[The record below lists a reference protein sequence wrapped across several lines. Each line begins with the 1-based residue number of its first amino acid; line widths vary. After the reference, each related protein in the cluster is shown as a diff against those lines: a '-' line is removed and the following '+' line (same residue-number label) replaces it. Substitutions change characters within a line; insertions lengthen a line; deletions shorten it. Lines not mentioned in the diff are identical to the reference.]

1 MKRVLVS
8 ACLLGERVRYDG
20 QDKGVQHAVL
30 QRWLLEG
37 RVVGLCPE
45 VEGGLPVPRPPAEQQ
60 PDGRIRTKAG
70 ADVTDAFSRGAA
82 AALALVR
89 AHGITVAVLKEG
101 SPSCGSAFIYDG
113 TFSRARVEGGEGATT
128 RALRAA
134 GVQVFS
140 ELQWH
145 EADAALRS

>member
-20 QDKGVQHAVL
+20 QEKGVRHVVL
-30 QRWLLEG
+30 QRWLSEG

-60 PDGRIRTKAG
+60 AGGRIRTEAG
-70 ADVTDAFSRGAA
+70 ADVTEAFSRGAA

-101 SPSCGSAFIYDG
+101 SPSCGSAYVYDG
-113 TFSRARVEGGEGATT
+113 TFTRTRVEGGEGATT
-128 RALRAA
+128 RALRGA
-134 GVQVFS
+134 GVRVFS
-140 ELQWH
+140 EQQWD
-145 EADAALRS
+145 EAAAALG